1 MTRDIYFDET
11 CCRLIPPTSA
21 GKSSQDILSKHSFG
35 QRQFSFFCYVE
46 PVIDILFSLYRLSMK
61 NNTSRPIVPLPFP
74 VYFWPVVILTVSG
87 LADSIYLSI
96 SHYRVYTDIGYA
108 SFCAIS
114 KAINCDTVSQSPTS
128 ILWGAP
134 VPIWGVFGYACIL
147 ALLPLAGS
155 KEAMHERI
163 WSLLLGIFL
172 CFSIYSIS
180 LGLISALVIHSYC
193 LMCIVS
199 YGINFMLLFY
209 AWLIRRRFA
218 KNGWLSGFVQD
229 MQFLW
234 YQKRMSTIRVILT
247 SSLVFLT
254 MISRFPD
261 YWHLAPPPVSQS
273 VSSGVTDDDHP
284 WIGAETP
291 ILVITEFTD
300 YQCFQCKKMHFFLRR
315 MIDAHPDKI
324 RLIHRHYPMDHKV
337 NPIVKDPFHVG
348 SAAMSLVSIYAQT
361 HGKFWEMNDI
371 LFNTDLH
378 QESINTRALMKQ
390 AGIDIG
396 DTAPNIYDPQI
407 QIRLLNDIR
416 EGIKLGIMGT
426 PAYVIEEQV
435 YLGQIPPEILDKITG
450 K

>member
-1 MTRDIYFDET
+1 
-11 CCRLIPPTSA
+11 
-21 GKSSQDILSKHSFG
+21 
-35 QRQFSFFCYVE
+35 
-46 PVIDILFSLYRLSMK
+46 MK
-61 NNTSRPIVPLPFP
+61 DNASHPIVPLPFP
-74 VYFWPVVILTVSG
+74 VYFWPVVMLTISG
-87 LADSIYLSI
+87 MADSIYLSI

-134 VPIWGVFGYACIL
+134 VPIWGVFGYACVL
-147 ALLPLAGS
+147 LLLPLAGS
-155 KEAMHERI
+155 KEAQHVRI
-163 WSLLLGIFL
+163 WSLLLGVFL
-172 CFSIYSIS
+172 CFSLYSIT

-199 YGINFMLLFY
+199 YGINFVLLFY
-209 AWLIRRRFA
+209 TWLIRRRFGE
-218 KNGWLSGFVQD
+218 NGWLSGLFQD
-229 MQFLW
+229 VHFLW
-234 YQKRMSTIRVILT
+234 HQKRIPLIGIILT
-247 SSLVFLT
+247 SGAVFLA
-254 MISRFPD
+254 MISCFPD
-261 YWHLAPPPVSQS
+261 YWNISPPPFSQS
-273 VSSGVTDDDHP
+273 VSTGVTDDGHP
-284 WIGAETP
+284 WIGAEYP
-291 ILVITEFTD
+291 ILEITEFTD

-315 MIDAHPDKI
+315 MIDAHPNKV

-337 NPIVKDPFHVG
+337 NPIVKEPFHVG

-371 LFNTDLH
+371 LFNTNLH
-378 QESINTRALMKQ
+378 QEALNTKSLMKQ

-396 DTAPNIYDPQI
+396 EKAPNIYDPQI

-416 EGIKLGIMGT
+416 EGIKLGITGT
-426 PAYVIEEQV
+426 PAYVIDGQI